1 MVAMDIRI
9 TPNKLAGSL
18 TVPASKSISH
28 RAVICAALAEGESV
42 ISNHLECV
50 DTEATMGAMSALGA
64 EIRVDGSTVR
74 VKGISAP
81 SRNIGVNCHESGSTL
96 RFLMPVAAALGAE
109 SVFSGQGKLPERPV
123 TPYFTEFEKH
133 GIIFTQKQM
142 PYRFK
147 GKLTSGEYT
156 MSGDISSQ
164 FITGLL
170 FALPM
175 LDGDSSIALTS
186 PLQSKPYVDIT
197 IDCMKKYGVV
207 VEETEKGYFVKGNQK
222 YRPCNYTVEGDMSQA
237 AFFLVGNCIGGNISL
252 SGLNMDSVQGDKEIL
267 RITSEFAKDNQPFD
281 IDAEQIP
288 DLVPILTVLG
298 TFGKGTSYIRNC
310 ARLRIKECDRLAA
323 ISTELN
329 KLGAK
334 VEIVGDAL
342 KIEGVEKL
350 SGGVC
355 SSWNDHRIAMSLAIA
370 SQRCTGE
377 VVITGANCVAKSYP
391 NFFEDFGRL
400 GGKFDVI
407 TV

>member
-1 MVAMDIRI
+1 MDIKI
-9 TPNKLAGSL
+9 TPNKLGGSI

-28 RAVICAALAEGESV
+28 RAVICAALADGESV

-64 EIRVDGSTVR
+64 KIAVSGSTVT
-74 VKGISAP
+74 VNGISVP
-81 SRNIGVNCHESGSTL
+81 SKKAEINCHESGSTL

-109 SVFSGQGKLPERPV
+109 STFFGRGKLPERPV

-133 GIIFTQKQM
+133 GIIFDEKKM
-142 PYRFK
+142 PYHFS

-175 LDGDSSIALTS
+175 LEGDSRITLTS

-197 IDCMKKYGVV
+197 IDCMKKFGVSV
-207 VEETEKGYFVKGNQK
+207 SEDEKGYTIKGNQ
-222 YRPCNYTVEGDMSQA
+222 RFAPCDYTVEGDMSQA
-237 AFFLVGNCIGGNISL
+237 AFFLVGNCIGGNMTI
-252 SGLNMDSVQGDKEIL
+252 SGLNPRSVQGDKAIL
-267 RITSEFAKDNQPFD
+267 QITKDFAENNAPFD

-334 VEIVGDAL
+334 VEIVGDML
-342 KIEGVEKL
+342 KIEGVEQL
-350 SGGVC
+350 NGGVC
-355 SSWNDHRIAMSLAIA
+355 DSWNDHRIAMSLAIA

-377 VVITGANCVAKSYP
+377 LTITGANCVEKSYP
-391 NFFEDFGRL
+391 DFFEDFGKL
-400 GGKFDVI
+400 GGKFNVI

>member
-1 MVAMDIRI
+1 MDIKI
-9 TPNKLAGSL
+9 TPNKLGGII

-28 RAVICAALAEGESV
+28 RAVICAALADGESV

-64 EIRVDGSTVR
+64 KIAVDGSTVT
-74 VKGISAP
+74 VNGISVP
-81 SRNIGVNCHESGSTL
+81 SKKADINCHESGSTL
-96 RFLMPVAAALGAE
+96 RFLMPVAAALGTE
-109 SVFSGQGKLPERPV
+109 STFFGRGKLPERPV

-133 GIIFTQKQM
+133 GIIFNEKKM
-142 PYRFK
+142 PYRFS

-170 FALPM
+170 FALPL
-175 LDGDSSIALTS
+175 LDGNSRITLTS

-197 IDCMKKYGVV
+197 IDCMKKFGVSV
-207 VEETEKGYFVKGNQK
+207 SEDEKGYTIKGNQ
-222 YRPCNYTVEGDMSQA
+222 RFTPCDYTVEGDMSQA
-237 AFFLVGNCIGGNISL
+237 AFFLVGNCIGGNMTL
-252 SGLNMDSVQGDKEIL
+252 SGLNPRSVQGDKAIL
-267 RITSEFAKDNQPFD
+267 QITRDFAESNAPFD

-298 TFGKGTSYIRNC
+298 TFGKGTSFIRNC

-334 VEIVGDAL
+334 VEIVGDML
-342 KIEGVEKL
+342 KIEGVEQL
-350 SGGVC
+350 NGGVC
-355 SSWNDHRIAMSLAIA
+355 DSWNDHRIAMSLAIA
-370 SQRCTGE
+370 SQRCTDDLT
-377 VVITGANCVAKSYP
+377 ITGANCVEKSYP
-391 NFFEDFGRL
+391 DFFEDFGKL
-400 GGKFDVI
+400 GGKFNVI